1 MKNTKQKEI
10 TWQEVEEWMG
20 ESDLNDYQTLI
31 ANIANGWYSIKEL
44 KENIKALK
52 RN

>member
-1 MKNTKQKEI
+1 MTKNKKEV

-20 ESDLNDYQTLI
+20 ESDLNDYQTII
-31 ANIANGWYSIKEL
+31 ANIANGWYPAKQL
-44 KENIKALK
+44 KEDILKLK